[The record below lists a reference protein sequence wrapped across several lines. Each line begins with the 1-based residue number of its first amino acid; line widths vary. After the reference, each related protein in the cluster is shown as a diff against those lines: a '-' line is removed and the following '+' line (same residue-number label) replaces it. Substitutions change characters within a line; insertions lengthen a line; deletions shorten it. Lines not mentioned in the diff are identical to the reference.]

1 MTELTLKEGREIVSA
16 ELLRT
21 WETRPSVNRDGWH
34 GPRSLVLLDRAAF
47 EASAWQAT
55 NAKTWAHL
63 IDVMESEPGR
73 IARLAIGYERLRD
86 AARATLWERRA
97 YGCLCVARDDRGTF
111 ACGER
116 IRTATAEEV
125 RGQLRALESEQ
136 KAFRLVPGG
145 LELCVVGS
153 SRLDHLQR
161 AKP

>member
-34 GPRSLVLLDRAAF
+34 HPRSAVLLDRAAF
-47 EASAWQAT
+47 EAAAWQAK

-73 IARLAIGYERLRD
+73 IARLAIGYERQRD

-97 YGCLCVARDDRGTF
+97 YGCLCVSFDEYGIFKAGQ
-111 ACGER
+111 R
-116 IRTATAEEV
+116 IRTATADEV
-125 RGQLRALESEQ
+125 RKQLRALEANSTV
-136 KAFRLVPGG
+136 FRLVPGG
-145 LELCVVGS
+145 VELCIVGS
-153 SRLDHLQR
+153 SQLEHLRR